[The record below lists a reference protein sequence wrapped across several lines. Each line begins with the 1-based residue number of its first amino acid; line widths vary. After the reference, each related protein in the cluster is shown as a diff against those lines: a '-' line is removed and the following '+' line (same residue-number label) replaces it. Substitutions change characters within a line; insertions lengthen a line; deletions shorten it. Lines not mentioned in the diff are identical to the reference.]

1 MKSIN
6 TFFIHSDYHLLD
18 IDLVRDL
25 PPSLRS
31 NFSSQIWMGDFR
43 NASPRSASCTALDD
57 TFQLN
62 SVSLSLKGTET
73 WRDEK
78 TPATERLHYSHKEE
92 NRKIATFDFLETSKI
107 ISSFSYD
114 YWFWI
119 AKYSPSLEQ
128 ICDETFSYINYLDI
142 DYGYPK

>member
-57 TFQLN
+57 TSQLN
-62 SVSLSLKGTET
+62 SVSLSLKGAEI

-92 NRKIATFDFLETSKI
+92 NRKIATFDFLGTSKI
-107 ISSFSYD
+107 ISSFFLWLLILDSKIFSKSRANLLWNVSLYKLPW
-114 YWFWI
+114 YWVWV
-119 AKYSPSLEQ
+119 S
-128 ICDETFSYINYLDI
+128 
-142 DYGYPK
+142 